1 MGRPTL
7 DKKNT
12 EFKMRMSE
20 TEKNKL
26 KELAD
31 FYKMSMSEVIMMLI
45 DEDYKLVIEE
55 QSLLNCRDFLHSY
68 KKRTRITLYST
79 NYFTFYKSICIIYI
93 NVHL

>member
-31 FYKMSMSEVIMMLI
+31 FYKMSMSEVITMLI
-45 DEDYKLVIEE
+45 DEDYKLVIE
-55 QSLLNCRDFLHSY
+55 D
-68 KKRTRITLYST
+68 
-79 NYFTFYKSICIIYI
+79 
-93 NVHL
+93 

>member
-55 QSLLNCRDFLHSY
+55 
-68 KKRTRITLYST
+68 
-79 NYFTFYKSICIIYI
+79 
-93 NVHL
+93 

>member
-26 KELAD
+26 KELAN
-31 FYKMSMSEVIMMLI
+31 FYKISMSEVITMLI
-45 DEDYKLVIEE
+45 DEDYKLVIE
-55 QSLLNCRDFLHSY
+55 D
-68 KKRTRITLYST
+68 
-79 NYFTFYKSICIIYI
+79 
-93 NVHL
+93 

>member
-45 DEDYKLVIEE
+45 DEDYKLVIE
-55 QSLLNCRDFLHSY
+55 Y
-68 KKRTRITLYST
+68 
-79 NYFTFYKSICIIYI
+79 
-93 NVHL
+93 

>member
-31 FYKMSMSEVIMMLI
+31 FYKISMTEVIMMLI

-55 QSLLNCRDFLHSY
+55 
-68 KKRTRITLYST
+68 
-79 NYFTFYKSICIIYI
+79 
-93 NVHL
+93 

>member
-1 MGRPTL
+1 MINEGGDDMGRPTL

-45 DEDYKLVIEE
+45 DEDYKLVIE
-55 QSLLNCRDFLHSY
+55 D
-68 KKRTRITLYST
+68 
-79 NYFTFYKSICIIYI
+79 
-93 NVHL
+93 

>member
-31 FYKMSMSEVIMMLI
+31 FYKMSMSEVIMILI
-45 DEDYKLVIEE
+45 DEDYKLVIE
-55 QSLLNCRDFLHSY
+55 D
-68 KKRTRITLYST
+68 
-79 NYFTFYKSICIIYI
+79 
-93 NVHL
+93 

>member
-31 FYKMSMSEVIMMLI
+31 FYKISMSEVIIMLI
-45 DEDYKLVIEE
+45 DEDYKLVIE
-55 QSLLNCRDFLHSY
+55 D
-68 KKRTRITLYST
+68 
-79 NYFTFYKSICIIYI
+79 
-93 NVHL
+93 

>member
-31 FYKMSMSEVIMMLI
+31 FYKMSLSEVIMMLI
-45 DEDYKLVIEE
+45 DEDYKLVIE
-55 QSLLNCRDFLHSY
+55 D
-68 KKRTRITLYST
+68 
-79 NYFTFYKSICIIYI
+79 
-93 NVHL
+93 

>member
-31 FYKMSMSEVIMMLI
+31 FYKTSMSEVITMLI
-45 DEDYKLVIEE
+45 DEDYKLVNKIEE
-55 QSLLNCRDFLHSY
+55 IAGI
-68 KKRTRITLYST
+68 KAEEKRSVGTRIGKVREEY
-79 NYFTFYKSICIIYI
+79 II
-93 NVHL
+93 

>member
-45 DEDYKLVIEE
+45 DEDYKLVIK
-55 QSLLNCRDFLHSY
+55 D
-68 KKRTRITLYST
+68 
-79 NYFTFYKSICIIYI
+79 
-93 NVHL
+93 

>member
-31 FYKMSMSEVIMMLI
+31 FYKISMSEVIMMLI
-45 DEDYKLVIEE
+45 DEDYKLVIE
-55 QSLLNCRDFLHSY
+55 D
-68 KKRTRITLYST
+68 
-79 NYFTFYKSICIIYI
+79 
-93 NVHL
+93 

>member
-31 FYKMSMSEVIMMLI
+31 FYKISMSEVITMLI
-45 DEDYKLVIEE
+45 DEDYKLVIE
-55 QSLLNCRDFLHSY
+55 D
-68 KKRTRITLYST
+68 
-79 NYFTFYKSICIIYI
+79 
-93 NVHL
+93 

>member
-7 DKKNT
+7 DKQNT

-45 DEDYKLVIEE
+45 DEDYKLVIE
-55 QSLLNCRDFLHSY
+55 D
-68 KKRTRITLYST
+68 
-79 NYFTFYKSICIIYI
+79 
-93 NVHL
+93 

>member
-12 EFKMRMSE
+12 EFKIRMSE

-45 DEDYKLVIEE
+45 DEDYKLVIE
-55 QSLLNCRDFLHSY
+55 D
-68 KKRTRITLYST
+68 
-79 NYFTFYKSICIIYI
+79 
-93 NVHL
+93 

>member
-12 EFKMRMSE
+12 EFKIRMSE

-31 FYKMSMSEVIMMLI
+31 FYKMSMSEVIIMLI
-45 DEDYKLVIEE
+45 DEDYKLVIE
-55 QSLLNCRDFLHSY
+55 D
-68 KKRTRITLYST
+68 
-79 NYFTFYKSICIIYI
+79 
-93 NVHL
+93 

>member
-1 MGRPTL
+1 MGKPTL

-45 DEDYKLVIEE
+45 DEDYKLVIE
-55 QSLLNCRDFLHSY
+55 D
-68 KKRTRITLYST
+68 
-79 NYFTFYKSICIIYI
+79 
-93 NVHL
+93 

>member
-26 KELAD
+26 KELAN
-31 FYKMSMSEVIMMLI
+31 FYKISMSEVIMMLI
-45 DEDYKLVIEE
+45 DEDYKLVIE
-55 QSLLNCRDFLHSY
+55 D
-68 KKRTRITLYST
+68 
-79 NYFTFYKSICIIYI
+79 
-93 NVHL
+93 

>member
-31 FYKMSMSEVIMMLI
+31 FYKISMSEVIMMLI

-55 QSLLNCRDFLHSY
+55 
-68 KKRTRITLYST
+68 
-79 NYFTFYKSICIIYI
+79 
-93 NVHL
+93 